1 MNDGANIIYIGAQ
14 TLTRTAG
21 DSVSTNEYN
30 RSEMSRRYAIVKTK
44 KDDALAVLKR
54 GYKSPE
60 FDNLYLLTVPRLD
73 YSETHVYFNCT
84 FSGILEKREGGNGA
98 DYERVERPQNVAAI
112 SSTIVFLQPV
122 YRFFYTL
129 RSDLESRV
137 FSRVLERPATV
148 TTRDN
153 TTGDKGSIDGGS
165 FFWEPYDLQ
174 RANYDKY
181 DEVIESWRLTYL
193 AS

>member
-1 MNDGANIIYIGAQ
+1 MNDGANIIYIGSRA
-14 TLTRTAG
+14 LIRTAG
-21 DSVSTNEYN
+21 DSSTTNEYN
-30 RSEMSRRYAIVKTK
+30 RTELTRRYAVTK
-44 KDDALAVLKR
+44 PDKEPALLLLKR
-54 GYKSPE
+54 GFKAPE
-60 FDNLYLLTVPRLD
+60 FDNLYILNPPRLD

-112 SSTIVFLQPV
+112 SSTVVYLQPV

-129 RSDLESRV
+129 RSNLEPRV

-153 TTGDKGSIDGGS
+153 TTGDKGSLDGGD

-174 RANYDKY
+174 RNNFDLY

-193 AS
+193 G